1 VKSLQIVLLGASF
14 LAGAGFLSAAN
25 AADVY
30 ARGGSLKDTPVS
42 YAPVLTWTG
51 FYIGANAGV
60 AFNND
65 DNNRRCR
72 DREYGGDDP
81 SAEGM
86 SIDHCD
92 EINDRDGRLRNN
104 DGDDAVFVGGFHAG
118 YNWQRDSNWVFGIEG
133 DIDGVDSD
141 IVNFLASIRGRLG
154 WASGPSLFYL
164 TGGVAFLGLDDDIFR
179 DDTATGFVVGL
190 GWDYKLR
197 ENWSVGLEGLYYN
210 FEDNR
215 DVFGFDENVDFWTV
229 RARLTYHFSDHYAEP
244 LK

>member
-1 VKSLQIVLLGASF
+1 MSG
-14 LAGAGFLSAAN
+14 AN

-30 ARGGSLKDTPVS
+30 ARGGSLKD
-42 YAPVLTWTG
+42 APAPYMPAITWAG
-51 FYIGANAGV
+51 FYIGANAGA

-65 DNNRRCR
+65 DNRHVF
-72 DREYGGDDP
+72 DDGKGNLFVF
-81 SAEGM
+81 ET
-86 SIDHCD
+86 
-92 EINDRDGRLRNN
+92 N
-104 DGDDAVFVGGFHAG
+104 DDAVFVGGGHIG
-118 YNWQRDSNWVFGIEG
+118 YNWQREGGWVFGIEG

-141 IVNFLASIRGRLG
+141 IVDFLATIRGRLG
-154 WASGPSLFYL
+154 WAFGPSLLYA
-164 TGGVAFLGLDDDIFR
+164 TGGVAFAGLNDDIFR

-215 DVFGFDENVDFWTV
+215 DVVGFDDNVDFWTV
-229 RARLTYHFSDHYAEP
+229 RARLSYHFGGDHYAEP